1 MSDESQGEGWY
12 QAINGKWYPPR
23 QGVAASTTT
32 ALTREERMAINLEL
46 AAQHLRTIKNL
57 LWFFL
62 IASIVVGVIVAVAAN
77 GNSSGY

>member
-12 QAINGKWYPPR
+12 QAQNGKWYPPR
-23 QGVAASTTT
+23 QVVAA
-32 ALTREERMAINLEL
+32 LTPDEKLARHVEA

-57 LWFFL
+57 LWFL
-62 IASIVVGVIVAVAAN
+62 VIASIVLGVIVAVAAN